1 MHSSKLKKKN
11 SGKNKYEARLQKS
24 GFIDKRSSPRTAHP
38 PLRGFP
44 HYSERPRRKPTNRS
58 TPNPNRS
65 TSTSPKALP
74 RSCGS
79 IPRFPVVK
87 DLVKIPVLS
96 IFRLLSE
103 HTGSFPL
110 FPSTGT
116 PFHLPITSKWQSP
129 LFKFSFLEKEESY
142 DYGPMWL
149 PSL

>member
-87 DLVKIPVLS
+87 DLVKIPVPHAEDLVKIPVLS

-116 PFHLPITSKWQSP
+116 PFHLPITSK
-129 LFKFSFLEKEESY
+129 
-142 DYGPMWL
+142 
-149 PSL
+149 